1 MSNRL
6 VPATSPRPARDCGF
20 TLIELM
26 VTVAIIGILA
36 AVAIPSYTQY
46 VTRSKLTEATSA
58 LVDARLRLEQSYQDN
73 RNYGASPGTDCRA
86 SMPAD
91 GNFSTSCVTSD
102 SGQAFVIT
110 ATSKIGKGLGAAAGH
125 YVYTLNQANT
135 KGTTTFKNV
144 AQTGKVCWL
153 LKGDEC

>member
-1 MSNRL
+1 MLNRP
-6 VPATSPRPARDCGF
+6 VPVPSQRPARTRGF

-36 AVAIPSYTQY
+36 AIAIPNYTQY
-46 VTRSKLTEATSA
+46 VTRSKVTEATSS
-58 LVDARLRLEQSYQDN
+58 LVDARLKLEQSYQDN
-73 RNYGASPGTDCRA
+73 RNYGVTTGTDCRA
-86 SMPAD
+86 TMPAD
-91 GNFSTSCVTSD
+91 GNFRTTCVASD
-102 SGQAFVIT
+102 AGQAFVLT
-110 ATSKIGKGLGAAAGH
+110 ATSLVGKGLGAAGGH